1 MTTSPDIPTNI
12 DRKIR
17 QMDNDVA
24 AIYEM
29 LGNISSDQKRCF
41 IRLDAVDMQLL
52 ELGGRLNGVDLRLDR
67 VDERLSGIDG
77 HLAGIDTRLG
87 GMDKRFD
94 GMDKRF
100 DDMDKRFD
108 AADQRADNMDGKLDQ
123 ILVLLGGDKQL
134 AN

>member
-1 MTTSPDIPTNI
+1 MTASPEVPTNI
-12 DRKIR
+12 ERKIR
-17 QMDNDVA
+17 QLDNDVA
-24 AIYEM
+24 AIYEL

-41 IRLDAVDMQLL
+41 IRLDAVDTQLV

-67 VDERLSGIDG
+67 VDERLSGID
-77 HLAGIDTRLG
+77 TRLD

-100 DDMDKRFD
+100 DGMDRRFD
-108 AADQRADNMDGKLDQ
+108 LADHRADNMDGKLDQ
-123 ILVLLGGDKQL
+123 ILVLLGADKRL